1 MVKMISK
8 INVDLS
14 DKVAIVTGAAQGI
27 GRSIALS
34 FAKDGANVVINDL
47 PNYLDLA
54 ETLAKELEAFG
65 RRALIA
71 IADVSDWEQVQ
82 KMVEDTVRVFGKIDI
97 LVNNAGILG
106 PIAPIVELEVSD
118 WDRVIN
124 VNLRGVFLCCK
135 AVLPYMIKRRSGKII
150 NIASVAGREGNP
162 NMVAYCAAKAGVIG
176 LTRALAEE
184 LAPFNIQINCVAPVL
199 TETSM
204 LKGYTKEQLELLKS
218 KIPLGR
224 FAKPYEVADLVKF
237 LASDAANFITGQT
250 YNISGGRGK
259 D

>member
-1 MVKMISK
+1 MMSK
-8 INVDLS
+8 IRVDLNG
-14 DKVAIVTGAAQGI
+14 KVAIVTGASQGI
-27 GRSIALS
+27 GYAISQSLAR
-34 FAKDGANVVINDL
+34 DGANVIINDL
-47 PNYLDLA
+47 PTCLDLA
-54 ETLAKELEAFG
+54 KAVAKELETFG
-65 RRALIA
+65 VKTLVA
-71 IADVSDWEQVQ
+71 IADISEWEQVHR
-82 KMVEDTVRVFGKIDI
+82 MVEDTIKYFGKIDI
-97 LVNNAGILG
+97 LINNAGVLG
-106 PIAPIVELEVSD
+106 PIAPIIALKESD

-124 VNLRGVFLCCK
+124 VNLKGVFLCCK
-135 AVLPYMIKRRSGKII
+135 AVIPYMIKRRSGKII

-162 NMVAYCAAKAGVIG
+162 NMVAYCASKAGVIG

-224 FAKPYEVADLVKF
+224 LAKPQEVADLVKF
-237 LASDAANFITGQT
+237 LASDAADFITGQT
-250 YNISGGRGK
+250 YNISGGRRK